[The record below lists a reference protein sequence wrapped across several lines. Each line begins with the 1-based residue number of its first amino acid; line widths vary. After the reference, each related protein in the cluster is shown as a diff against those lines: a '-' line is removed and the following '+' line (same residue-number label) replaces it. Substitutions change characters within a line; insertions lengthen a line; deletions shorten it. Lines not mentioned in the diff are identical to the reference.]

1 MVQIPDE
8 ALRLILKN
16 GNVVLVGSTDAN
28 GVPNISPRFVL
39 AVIENEKLLFLD
51 VFKHK
56 TFQNLKTSKKVSVA
70 VIDKDT
76 MAGFQI
82 KGETEEIT
90 DQKIVAEG
98 SKKLKEYGINAK
110 PQRAWVLA
118 ASEIFSLKP
127 DQKSGTPILSAYQ

>member
-16 GNVVLVGSTDAN
+16 GNVVLVGSADAN
-28 GVPNISPRFVL
+28 GVVNISPRFVL

-51 VFKHK
+51 AFKHK
-56 TFQNLKTSKKVSVA
+56 TFQNLTSSKKASVA

-76 MAGFQI
+76 MGGFQI
-82 KGETEEIT
+82 KGETEEVT
-90 DQKIVAEG
+90 DENVVAEA

-110 PQRAWVLA
+110 PQRAWVIT